1 MLLLLS
7 NKIFEFHVIIYTYGL
22 SYTDNVFNIHKHNLE
37 SIKQSILYN
46 PKREKTYDS
55 TTKECLSR
63 LLHSGGSFSTLP
75 SD

>member
-7 NKIFEFHVIIYTYGL
+7 DKIFEFHLIIYTYGL

-46 PKREKTYDS
+46 PKMEMT
-55 TTKECLSR
+55 
-63 LLHSGGSFSTLP
+63 
-75 SD
+75 